1 MGQGPSAG
9 RDGSGSDGYRS
20 QGRLSSVHAALDSL
34 RFSQQ
39 DQAPVR
45 KLLGSPKYPT
55 AVLSVGQLE
64 RLIEYGLGGNGP
76 GRDECSELLLYGR
89 DVLRVVLAVLAP
101 FHHLVN
107 VLRSNGVERTNE
119 LINMDEIQDTR
130 SFPIGRH
137 IDSIE

>member
-9 RDGSGSDGYRS
+9 RDGSGSDSYRS

-76 GRDECSELLLYGR
+76 GVLTRITQPDSDTDLPNVDEAFKAIENTGTSARNPILEEGMQR
-89 DVLRVVLAVLAP
+89 GMWSFDV
-101 FHHLVN
+101 H
-107 VLRSNGVERTNE
+107 
-119 LINMDEIQDTR
+119 DK
-130 SFPIGRH
+130 
-137 IDSIE
+137 